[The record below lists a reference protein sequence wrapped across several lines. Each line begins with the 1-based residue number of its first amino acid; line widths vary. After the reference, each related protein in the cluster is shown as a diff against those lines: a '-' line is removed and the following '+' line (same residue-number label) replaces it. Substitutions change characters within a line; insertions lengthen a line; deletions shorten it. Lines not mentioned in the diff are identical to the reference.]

1 MSYEIENLKFTIFG
15 HGHDVVRNDSGDGS
29 VTWEKSINLYSDS
42 ACIDNTESYVWFG
55 IGNQVQ
61 PRLRKYNIDTFE
73 MEQVTTI
80 PTNLATRMFHPSN
93 VENNYGIA
101 FQNEGANTDIYI
113 FDLTTDEI
121 YQHFNADTSNTYI
134 NYNAD
139 CIMVDDVIYFSNRGQ
154 RYEIIIKLDMTN
166 ETITRYAQIDFA
178 NGASCGFVDDDTVY
192 GYTDPLWFSNY
203 AYRYGF
209 SIDGTNLWTL
219 QGRETGGGGF
229 PHCYSRGLCGN
240 GYMWL
245 PVEIDGKWH
254 WGSFDG
260 NSGGDLYTPTP
271 ISIIGEFENDPEYTS
286 FNVYYADGRNVAVST
301 GNNYL
306 MTVVDFEKNK
316 VYFTEQNLTPLA
328 VSNKYLVATSAAPNV
343 TKLIRYR

>member
-1 MSYEIENLKFTIFG
+1 MSYAIENLKFTIFG
-15 HGHDVVRNDSGDGS
+15 HGHDVTRNDSGDGG
-29 VTWEKSINLYSDS
+29 VTWEKSIGLYSNS
-42 ACIDNTESYVWFG
+42 ACIDNTESYVWFC

-61 PRLRKYNIDTFE
+61 PRLRKYNIETFE

-80 PTNLATRMFHPSN
+80 PTNLATRMYHPSN

-101 FQNEGANTDIYI
+101 LQNEGTNTDIYI

-121 YQHFNADTSNTYI
+121 YQHFNADTSGTYI

-139 CIMVDDVIYFSNRGQ
+139 CIMVDDVIYFSNTGQ
-154 RYEIIIKLDMTN
+154 NSNTIIKLDLTN
-166 ETITRYAQIDFA
+166 ETISLYSTVNYG
-178 NGASCGFVDDDTVY
+178 NGGSCGFVDDDSVY

-203 AYRYGF
+203 AYRYGY

-219 QGRETGGGGF
+219 QGRESGGGGF
-229 PHCYSRGLCGN
+229 PHCYSRGFCGN
-240 GYMWL
+240 GLIWL
-245 PVEIDGKWH
+245 PVEIDDVWH
-254 WGSFDG
+254 WGSFNG

-271 ISIIGEFENDPEYTS
+271 IRIVGEFENDPEYTS

-328 VSNKYLVATSAAPNV
+328 VSDKYLVATSSAPNV